1 MKVYGKVVTLL
12 QTACEA
18 GDLKIARSRNQSIHY
33 ELMLTPQLMKQ
44 HDERIRQRKI
54 LEQGAQLVEAGK
66 IGVLV
71 SYALP
76 LQDAAEAHRIIE
88 KGSVLGKIILT
99 ID

>member
-1 MKVYGKVVTLL
+1 
-12 QTACEA
+12 
-18 GDLKIARSRNQSIHY
+18 
-33 ELMLTPQLMKQ
+33 MKQ